1 MNVNF
6 EKTDNVNGVLTISFK
21 EEDYKDDYK
30 KRLNEAG
37 QQHPLKGFRPGH
49 VPMGLLKKFYGPQVL
64 ADLIDRKVSK
74 SLGEYIVE
82 NKIDVLGEPM
92 LNKDTKIDFN
102 KDKDFTFIF
111 DLGIAPEFE
120 CKLDKRV
127 KIPYYNIEV
136 SQEMVDKQNEALKKR
151 FGKQVPGE
159 VVDDEALVRGSMV
172 ELDENG
178 NAKEGGIVVEKT
190 VLSPKYLKDEDE
202 KKKFIGKKVNDE
214 VVFNPAKAVGE
225 SNTELAS
232 LLNIDKDKAADVK
245 ADFKMT
251 ITEILVN
258 QPAEMN
264 QELFDNVLGKDVAKD
279 EKAYLE
285 KVKEMIGNQ
294 LKNDSNYR
302 FTMDAERVLRKKVGE
317 LELPEAFLKRYL
329 VATNKDADE
338 KSVEENFDKTAS
350 QIKWQLIK
358 EKVAKN
364 LDVKIEAEDKL
375 KMAKFYAAQQ
385 FAQYGMNNV
394 PDDVIENY
402 AHQILEKPEYSRDIE
417 NQAFEDKVYAAIKD
431 AVAIDEKTVSVEEF
445 NKLFEQ
451 SKK

>member
-74 SLGEYIVE
+74 SLGDYIVE

-92 LNKDTKIDFN
+92 LNKDTKVDFN
-102 KDKDFTFIF
+102 KDTEFTFIF

-159 VVDDEALVRGSMV
+159 TIDEEALVRGSMV

-178 NAKEGGIVVEKT
+178 NAKEGGINVEKT

-214 VVFNPAKAVGE
+214 IVFNPAKAVGE
-225 SNTELAS
+225 STTELAS

-245 ADFKMT
+245 SDFKMT
-251 ITEILVN
+251 VTEILVS

-264 QELFDNVLGKDVAKD
+264 QEFFDNVLGKDVAND
-279 EKAYLE
+279 EKTYLE

-302 FTMDAERVLRKKVGE
+302 FTMDAERVLRKKVGD

-338 KSVEENFDKTAS
+338 KKVEENFENTAN
-350 QIKWQLIK
+350 QLKWQLIK
-358 EKVAKN
+358 EKIAKN
-364 LDVKIEAEDKL
+364 LNVKVEAEDKT
-375 KMAKFYAAQQ
+375 KRAKFYAAQQ

-431 AVAIDEKTVSVEEF
+431 AVAVEEKTVSVDEF

-451 SKK
+451 AKK